1 MTVTICTPRIFQDNK
16 RRWRQDIRDKSF
28 LIWNTKNILEE
39 KKTFSRNKR
48 ILFNHYVS
56 DNISINNG
64 QI

>member
-48 ILFNHYVS
+48 ILFNH
-56 DNISINNG
+56 
-64 QI
+64 